1 MISTI
6 LQKFDFM
13 VEIAG
18 DFIIARLK
26 KFERR
31 ALLDRHWMLGYLIGF
46 TRQMDVSMRD
56 DSMVEKGVDK
66 FMKTILNHKSC

>member
-6 LQKFDFM
+6 LKRYDFM
-13 VEIAG
+13 VRDCRRFYHRQAEEI
-18 DFIIARLK
+18 
-26 KFERR
+26 ERQ

-56 DSMVEKGVDK
+56 DSM
-66 FMKTILNHKSC
+66 